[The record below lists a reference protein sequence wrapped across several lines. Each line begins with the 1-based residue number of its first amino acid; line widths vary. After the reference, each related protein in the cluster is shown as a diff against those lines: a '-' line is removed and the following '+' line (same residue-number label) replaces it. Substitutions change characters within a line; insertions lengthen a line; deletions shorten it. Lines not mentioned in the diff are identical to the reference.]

1 MLPHSSAGGVG
12 PPDPPAR
19 GGRSWFDAWV
29 ESAYGA
35 DGFWRIHS
43 PDEHFRTAAAS
54 GPMIAQ
60 MLAAVVDRHNEIAHV
75 VDIGAGNGRLLEE
88 LSAIRPD
95 LQLLGVDLRKR
106 PNGLAAEV
114 AWAQDLW
121 DVRYGCWTSG

>member
-19 GGRSWFDAWV
+19 GGRSWFDAWI

-75 VDIGAGNGRLLEE
+75 VDPVTVSRRYGAAHGAGEGGAVEE
-88 LSAIRPD
+88 ERHD
-95 LQLLGVDLRKR
+95 QQ
-106 PNGLAAEV
+106 
-114 AWAQDLW
+114 QDG
-121 DVRYGCWTSG
+121 DDDDEGYF